1 MQRGLVRKK
10 EMGNWRKT
18 KMMFPKK
25 QTNTMALSRYDPFL
39 GGSSLYDPFTL
50 FLGAPLGGSLSR
62 GVGQQLS
69 MAFPRHLHMDVKE
82 TDNAFE
88 ILADVP
94 GVEAS
99 RVNLLV
105 DGDVVSIEV
114 SEQREKKEEDPSTKC
129 YRSERSSSF
138 QSRSVRLPP
147 SARMDELKADVEHGV
162 LHVRVPKEKKKE
174 QEKGPR
180 RIKIGG
186 GGGGGGGVVSA
197 EEVKA
202 SSPAGEK

>member
-1 MQRGLVRKK
+1 MKRKSEAAAGLSWEERSKRKK
-10 EMGNWRKT
+10 EKRRRSGDDDDDSS
-18 KMMFPKK
+18 FLKK
-25 QTNTMALSRYDPFL
+25 KKKHT
-39 GGSSLYDPFTL
+39 
-50 FLGAPLGGSLSR
+50 
-62 GVGQQLS
+62 
-69 MAFPRHLHMDVKE
+69 E
-82 TDNAFE
+82 TDDAFE

-94 GVEAS
+94 GVEHS

-114 SEQREKKEEDPSTKC
+114 SEQREKQEENTLY

-174 QEKGPR
+174 HEGKGPR

-186 GGGGGGGVVSA
+186 GGGGGVISA
-197 EEVKA
+197 EEVKKA
-202 SSPAGEK
+202 PSPAEKKEAPAVAASVEKKK

>member
-1 MQRGLVRKK
+1 MGENEEQERGGGGFSWEERRRKK
-10 EMGNWRKT
+10 EKRRRSDDDDDDDSFFSFQKKT
-18 KMMFPKK
+18 Y
-25 QTNTMALSRYDPFL
+25 T
-39 GGSSLYDPFTL
+39 
-50 FLGAPLGGSLSR
+50 
-62 GVGQQLS
+62 
-69 MAFPRHLHMDVKE
+69 E

-94 GVEAS
+94 GVEHS

-114 SEQREKKEEDPSTKC
+114 SEQREKKEDDPGTQY
-129 YRSERSSSF
+129 YRLERSSSF

-147 SARMDELKADVEHGV
+147 SARMDELKADIEHGV

-186 GGGGGGGVVSA
+186 GVIRG
-197 EEVKA
+197 EEVKEA
-202 SSPAGEK
+202 FSPAGEKEEAPAAAAASEEK